1 LKLRGGL
8 IRWLNGLAVGAFV
21 ALAGLTVVLTDL
33 GQDFEKN
40 FGLTWL
46 FGIRG
51 AIEAPQDIVIVAING
66 NTGERLGLPPL
77 PRNWPRSVH
86 ARLIDSLVGR
96 GASVI
101 VFDLDLQRSRSTEDD
116 LVFAKAVADASRVIL
131 FEMLDGQRQAIF
143 NSNGEQVGLVWKER
157 LIEPVAP
164 LADAAKALAPFPLPK
179 DQIAVDTFWA
189 FKPSVDAP
197 TIPAVA
203 LQLHAL
209 GSYDKWLDLIERN
222 EALGVGDLPRELGH
236 AARAHDVRA
245 LMRGLRRAFL
255 LDPGLGERIT
265 KDLDGTPMPGLVEAD
280 RRLFKALTGLY
291 QGTDERFLNFYG
303 PAGSIANIPY
313 QAFLTEDPRF
323 AGADLD
329 LTGKTVFVGYSDL
342 YNPGQL
348 DGFYTVFTQRASEGG
363 VDLSGVEIMATA
375 FANLLTD
382 RSVRPSETQITMGIV
397 LLFGLVVGG
406 LSFIPHAMAALP
418 LALGVGL
425 LYALAA
431 QYAFDRTDLWL
442 PLATPMLI
450 QLPAALFVG
459 LGGHYWLEWRQ
470 KMRASAALSHY
481 LPARVAQSL
490 TDTGVA
496 PAALNRV
503 VEGTCL
509 ATDMSGFTSIS
520 EKMRPRELARF
531 MNDYFDSLAVPLKH
545 HFVDVT
551 QFHADSIMCAWIEPE
566 DTDGGASAG
575 MADRQQAVLAA
586 LDVADAV
593 QLFLERHTR
602 FQLNARVGLETGRF
616 FLGHTGGGG
625 RLVFSILGDCANTA
639 SRLEGLNKY
648 LGTQILATEPVVE
661 GLDNILLRPVGRF
674 QFVGKADARPVV
686 EVLGRLSDMSEA
698 QYRLCADFAEALDLF
713 HARQWANAAVRLD
726 AIVRDHP
733 DDGPSTFYL
742 ERCRRYQ
749 ADSPDP
755 DDVTVIRMLA
765 K

>member
-1 LKLRGGL
+1 MLGLKRRGRL
-8 IRWLNGLAVGAFV
+8 IRWLQGLAVGAVV
-21 ALAGLTVVLTDL
+21 ALGGLSVVLTNL

-51 AIEAPQDIVIVAING
+51 AIEAPRDIVIVAINP
-66 NTGERLGLPPL
+66 NTAERLGLPPL
-77 PRNWPRSVH
+77 PRDWPRSVH
-86 ARLIDSLVGR
+86 ARLIDSLVAR

-101 VFDLDLQRSRSTEDD
+101 VFDLDLQRSRSTQDD
-116 LVFAKAVADASRVIL
+116 LAFAKAVADAGRVIL

-143 NSNGEQVGLVWKER
+143 NGKGAQVGLVWKER
-157 LIEPVAP
+157 LIEPAAP

-179 DQIAVDTFWA
+179 DQIAVDTFWT

-197 TIPAVA
+197 TIPAAA

-209 GSYDKWLDLIERN
+209 GRHDKWLDLLERN
-222 EALGVGDLPRELGH
+222 EAPGVADLPRDLGP
-236 AARAHDVRA
+236 AARAQDVRA

-255 LDPGLGERIT
+255 LDPGLGKRIT
-265 KDLDGTPMPGLVEAD
+265 KDLDGAPMPGLVEAD
-280 RRLFKALTGLY
+280 RLLFKALTGLY
-291 QGTDERFLNFYG
+291 QGIDERFLNFYG
-303 PAGSIANIPY
+303 PAGAITNIPY
-313 QAFLTEDPRF
+313 HAFLSEDSRFTE
-323 AGADLD
+323 ADLD
-329 LTGKTVFVGYSDL
+329 LTGKTVFIGYSDL
-342 YNPGQL
+342 YNPGQV

-382 RSVRPSETQITMGIV
+382 RSVRPSDTQITVGIM
-397 LLFGLVVGG
+397 LLFGLLVGG
-406 LSFIPHAMAALP
+406 LSFIPHALAALP
-418 LALGVGL
+418 LALGTAL
-425 LYALAA
+425 LYAVAA

-442 PLATPMLI
+442 PLATPMLL
-450 QLPAALFVG
+450 QL
-459 LGGHYWLEWRQ
+459 
-470 KMRASAALSHY
+470 
-481 LPARVAQSL
+481 
-490 TDTGVA
+490 

-520 EKMRPRELARF
+520 ERMRPRELARF
-531 MNDYFDSLAVPLKH
+531 MNDYFDSLAAPLKQH
-545 HFVDVT
+545 AVDVT
-551 QFHADSIMCAWIEPE
+551 EFHADSIMCAWIEPE
-566 DTDGGASAG
+566 DTDGSASAG

-586 LDVADAV
+586 LDVVDAV
-593 QLFLERHTR
+593 QMFLESHIG

-625 RLVFSILGDCANTA
+625 RLAFSILGDCANTA

-648 LGTQILATEPVVE
+648 LGTQILATGPVVE
-661 GLDNILLRPVGRF
+661 GLDDILLRPVGRF
-674 QFVGKADARPVV
+674 QFVGKADVRPVV
-686 EVLGRLSDMSEA
+686 EVLGKLSGLGEA
-698 QYRLCADFAEALDLF
+698 KHRLCADFAEALSLF
-713 HARQWANAAVRLD
+713 YARQWANAAALLD
-726 AIVRDHP
+726 AILRDHP

-749 ADSPDP
+749 AEAPDP